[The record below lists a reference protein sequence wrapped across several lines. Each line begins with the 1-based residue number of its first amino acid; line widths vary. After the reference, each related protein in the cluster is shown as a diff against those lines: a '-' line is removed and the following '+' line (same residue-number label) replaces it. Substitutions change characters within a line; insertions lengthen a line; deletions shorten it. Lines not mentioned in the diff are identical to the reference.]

1 MLVWFLS
8 TRQVKKEKIVW
19 ADRIALR
26 SGEGNHQ
33 VWLGNICLNHK
44 TVNLER

>member
-1 MLVWFLS
+1 
-8 TRQVKKEKIVW
+8 
-19 ADRIALR
+19 LR